1 MADKQITRPPMTADE
16 AATAQEFFARIENMA
31 VEIRDLMR
39 DMDRAVSEIDEAP
52 YPTPHSW
59 ATTYGRYLRNTL
71 EVLGAA
77 NEMLTPPEESF

>member
-16 AATAQEFFARIENMA
+16 AVTAHEFYARIQNMA
-31 VEIRDLMR
+31 GEINDLMR
-39 DMDRAVSEIDEAP
+39 DIDRAVTEIDEAP
-52 YPTPHSW
+52 YPQPHSW

-77 NEMLTPPEESF
+77 KDLLTPPEESF